1 MRRKQSCDY
10 LRNEYPSR
18 ENSMAKT
25 LRWKSSVCLRD
36 KRKQVWLDDAS
47 SQGWAVVTLVKNHRQ
62 QIQKPRLQTSE
73 KHDIAFRLYSHHKE
87 KLQEGF
93 KQERDIYRERKTK
106 IFRRLVLCPRTRK
119 LRGIAPDQPMQ
130 EDYGRAWG
138 RNKAIWST
146 FIADLGKGRGENVR
160 RERAS
165 QEHRQQKQR
174 PCDCVCEQA
183 ILAGPNYWRKK
194 VETHYGEV

>member
-1 MRRKQSCDY
+1 MSK
-10 LRNEYPSR
+10 
-18 ENSMAKT
+18 
-25 LRWKSSVCLRD
+25 D
-36 KRKQVWLDDAS
+36 KETQRYS
-47 SQGWAVVTLVKNHRQ
+47 
-62 QIQKPRLQTSE
+62 PRPTYVGGLW
-73 KHDIAFRLYSHHKE
+73 
-87 KLQEGF
+87 EG
-93 KQERDIYRERKTK
+93 
-106 IFRRLVLCPRTRK
+106 L
-119 LRGIAPDQPMQ
+119 
-130 EDYGRAWG
+130 G
-138 RNKAIWST
+138 RNKPIWST